1 MHTPNISYVAFS
13 TISFGTKGIQC
24 SIAAYID
31 CTSRSAKTMSNF
43 VIYQNKIILKKENYV
58 CCNAF
63 DTKLVT
69 KTNNNGK
76 HPKYLTSALAT
87 IFRPL

>member
-1 MHTPNISYVAFS
+1 
-13 TISFGTKGIQC
+13 
-24 SIAAYID
+24 
-31 CTSRSAKTMSNF
+31 MSDF
-43 VIYQNKIILKKENYV
+43 VMYQKKIILKKENYV
-58 CCNAF
+58 VSHAI

-69 KTNNNGK
+69 KTNNSGK